1 MNHPADTSSPNINVK
16 KAELVNILED
26 SLETLATTQSDDG
39 TSLKLQFRGYEIK
52 TVRLTLGARPKKI
65 RRQSDCWVKI

>member
-1 MNHPADTSSPNINVK
+1 MK

-26 SLETLATTQSDDG
+26 PIETISTAQADDG

-52 TVRLTLGARPKKI
+52 TVRLTLGARPKKM